1 MKHFYLCISMMAL
14 SLGMACETH
23 ATPLSDTNPK
33 DTLAVHEL
41 DEVKVLGKSQIMRQA
56 GELNKLA
63 GSYELITPTRIRQL
77 DLHSIADL
85 TGVVP
90 NFYMPDYGSKLSSAI
105 YVRGIGSRS
114 SGQTIGMYL
123 DGVPVLNK
131 AAFNSEMQ
139 GVQSIEIING
149 PQGTLYGRNAMG
161 GIINIRTFSPIERPG
176 TDIRLTAGNNGT
188 YRAFATHRHKFSERL
203 GLSFGGYYSRK
214 DGFFKN
220 EFNGQKADNEQTAG
234 GLLKL
239 EWNTGKGGLLQA
251 ASQYDYIHQGAFPY
265 RRLDAQNVLQPV
277 NYNDPGLYKRNILSN
292 RIRFTQEWNE
302 VVLESGI
309 GYSLLKDEMYMDQ
322 DYTPAN
328 AFTINQN
335 QRMSSFSQEVLLKS
349 RNQQYYDWSFGAF
362 AFSENNDMTV
372 PVEFKPDGIA
382 MILQRQFNILN
393 ASGKL
398 PIVLQAD
405 LTKSA
410 FNNNRFA
417 KGNAGFAFY
426 HESTWKDLLISGLA
440 FSAGLRLDYE
450 MQSMD
455 YYSDVAF
462 RVGITPKHPGA
473 KTIWYDKPTVL
484 KGNGY
489 KSTLQIL
496 PKFAI
501 KYNFGNQLIFASVS
515 RGYKGGGYNE
525 QMMSDAVQSAY
536 QKDLMAMGRS
546 QAQPTIDYLGQTGY
560 SPEYATSF
568 EVGMRCNPVSNR
580 IMVSVNGFYN
590 KITDIQLTQFVASG
604 AGRIITNA
612 GKANSYG
619 AELSLRARLYRS
631 FAATVNYGYTHAT
644 FDNYFKE
651 SKVKEQLVKTDFKG
665 KFLPYIP
672 QHTFTIQ
679 LSFNESLAKNRFI
692 DCLFG
697 TMDLRGAGPIFWDEA
712 NTIRQNT
719 YATLGARIGIAHGA
733 FSLSAWGQNLTNSRH
748 NIFYFQSMGNN
759 FLQQANPLQFGL
771 DLTLNL

>member
-1 MKHFYLCISMMAL
+1 MKHFYLCMGMVAF
-14 SLGMACETH
+14 SLGAMCKAH
-23 ATPLSDTNPK
+23 AATLSDTPPK

-90 NFYMPDYGSKLSSAI
+90 NFYMPDYGSKLTSAI

-114 SGQTIGMYL
+114 SGQTIGMYI

-131 AAFNSEMQ
+131 AAFNGEMQ

-149 PQGTLYGRNAMG
+149 PQGMLYGRNAMG
-161 GIINIRTFSPIERPG
+161 GIINIRTYSPIERPG
-176 TDIRLTAGNNGT
+176 TDIRLTAGNYGT
-188 YRAFATHRHKFSERL
+188 YRALATHRHKFSERL
-203 GLSFGGYYSRK
+203 GLSLGGYYGSK

-220 EFNGQKADNEQTAG
+220 EFNGKRADSEQAAG

-239 EWNTGKGGLLQA
+239 EWNTGKGGLLQV

-265 RRLDAQNVLQPV
+265 RRLDAKKGLQPIL
-277 NYNDPGLYKRNILSN
+277 YNDPGLYKRHILSN
-292 RIRFTQEWNE
+292 RIRFTQEWSE
-302 VVLESGI
+302 VVLESGT

-335 QRMSSFSQEVLLKS
+335 QRMNSFSQEFLLKS
-349 RNQQYYDWSFGAF
+349 SNRQYYDWSFGAF
-362 AFSENNDMTV
+362 AFRENNDMTV

-398 PIVLQAD
+398 PVMLQAD
-405 LTKSA
+405 LTNSA
-410 FNNNRFA
+410 FNNNRFT

-426 HESTWKDLLISGLA
+426 HESTWKDLLPHLA

-450 MQSMD
+450 MQSLD
-455 YYSDVAF
+455 YYSDAAF

-473 KTIWYDKPTVL
+473 KTLWYDKPTVL

-496 PKFAI
+496 PKFAL
-501 KYNFGNQLIFASVS
+501 KYNFGNSLFFASVS

-536 QKDLMAMGRS
+536 QKDLMAMGRPQS
-546 QAQPTIDYLGQTGY
+546 QPSTDYLGQTSY

-568 EVGMRCNPVSNR
+568 EVGMRSYPIINR
-580 IMVSVNGFYN
+580 MMLSAGGFYN

-604 AGRIITNA
+604 AGRVITNA

-619 AELSLRARLYRS
+619 AELSLRTRIYRS
-631 FAATVNYGYTHAT
+631 LAVTVNYGYTHAT
-644 FDNYFKE
+644 FENYFKE

-665 KFLPYIP
+665 KFIPYIP
-672 QHTFTIQ
+672 QHTFTAQ
-679 LSFNESLAKNRFI
+679 LSFNEGLAKSHFFDR
-692 DCLFG
+692 LFG
-697 TMDLRGAGPIFWDEA
+697 TIDLRGAGPIFWDEA
-712 NTIRQNT
+712 NTIRQNV

-759 FLQQANPLQFGL
+759 FLQQSNPLQFGL